1 MLIAMPKVT
10 LLLFSDD
17 RRAIERVKNTVIL
30 ILKRELDHKA
40 KAGEIKYSDEHQNFY
55 CYVNAEVGI
64 ELGSTIIPSETP
76 AKPSIVLREVREDD
90 RT

>member
-1 MLIAMPKVT
+1 MPKVT

-64 ELGSTIIPSETP
+64 ELGSIPIPQGFYDS
-76 AKPSIVLREVREDD
+76 KPTIVLKEVQKDASEG
-90 RT
+90 T